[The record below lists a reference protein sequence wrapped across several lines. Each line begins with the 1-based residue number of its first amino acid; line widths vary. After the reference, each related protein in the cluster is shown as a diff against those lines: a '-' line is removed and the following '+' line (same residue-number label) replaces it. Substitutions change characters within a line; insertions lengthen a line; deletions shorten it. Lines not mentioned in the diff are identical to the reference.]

1 MSPVRLT
8 LSALGAPV
16 TGRVRGL
23 RRRLRAR
30 RAWKAGAPPI
40 PDQAALP
47 EPFLYGD
54 GDVGRALVAG
64 RWLARGHEVELGER
78 PIWAVPLPDP
88 RLEADRD
95 AFEWLGALA
104 ALGTRAAR
112 SRAQAW
118 TLDWVRRFGRGRGPG
133 WRPERAGRRMLNWT
147 AQLRLMTEG
156 LPAEDAARVWRAVAT
171 HGRVLGQVW
180 REAPE
185 GAGQVAALTGS
196 VLGLALVGD
205 EAADAAAIELAQ
217 LSEQVIDGVGATPSR
232 APGELADMVIL
243 LIWTARVLEGAGM
256 AARPGHLHA
265 IARAVPV
272 IRALRLGDGSMARFH
287 GGGPGRPERLDQAL
301 AELRLAARAKPR
313 LPMGYARL
321 AGGRLVAVMDG
332 AAPPMGP
339 GARAGAAGTLAFEL
353 TAGRVPLV
361 VNAGPGHVFGPGAGV
376 AARATAA
383 HSTVEIDGAASARL
397 CRPGLAARA
406 YGGWL
411 EEGPSLVSVRQAQDH
426 TGQWLLA
433 THDGYVETH
442 GLLHERRLFVDSRGT
457 ECRGEEIVYVTDGRA
472 QKRFDGI
479 AKQRRRP
486 VLMTAHFH
494 LHPDVAASV
503 DPVRQVIELSP
514 PGIDTWLFR
523 AAGGRVELRDGWYF
537 DPEAAAPTQTLQIV
551 VIAEIVEYLG
561 QINWSFTR
569 AAPKTVPAPA
579 GRAALVSVGDKSP

>member
-95 AFEWLGALA
+95 AFEWLGDLA

-156 LPAEDAARVWRAVAT
+156 LRGGGCGAGLAGGRHAWAGAGPGLARGAA
-171 HGRVLGQVW
+171 
-180 REAPE
+180 E
-185 GAGQVAALTGS
+185 GAGQVAALAGS

-287 GGGPGRPERLDQAL
+287 GGGPGGRSGSTRRSRSCASRRGRSRGCRW
-301 AELRLAARAKPR
+301 AMRGSR
-313 LPMGYARL
+313 
-321 AGGRLVAVMDG
+321 AGG
-332 AAPPMGP
+332 
-339 GARAGAAGTLAFEL
+339 
-353 TAGRVPLV
+353 
-361 VNAGPGHVFGPGAGV
+361 
-376 AARATAA
+376 
-383 HSTVEIDGAASARL
+383 S
-397 CRPGLAARA
+397 
-406 YGGWL
+406 
-411 EEGPSLVSVRQAQDH
+411 
-426 TGQWLLA
+426 
-433 THDGYVETH
+433 
-442 GLLHERRLFVDSRGT
+442 SR
-457 ECRGEEIVYVTDGRA
+457 
-472 QKRFDGI
+472 
-479 AKQRRRP
+479 
-486 VLMTAHFH
+486 
-494 LHPDVAASV
+494 
-503 DPVRQVIELSP
+503 
-514 PGIDTWLFR
+514 
-523 AAGGRVELRDGWYF
+523 
-537 DPEAAAPTQTLQIV
+537 
-551 VIAEIVEYLG
+551 
-561 QINWSFTR
+561 
-569 AAPKTVPAPA
+569 
-579 GRAALVSVGDKSP
+579 